1 MAQNIN
7 NDHAFQDAGNSNI
20 ILGTSSDAI
29 IDGLHSGNFA
39 EETATGDIS
48 ADDDKDQIVN
58 QQDQNEIVNPAEKD
72 YENKD
77 NVFTDTTPPQVTS
90 FEPLYTD
97 KTDKEISD
105 DKIISG
111 NGSDRL
117 PAI

>member
-7 NDHAFQDAGNSNI
+7 NEQAFQDTGSSNI

-29 IDGLHSGNFA
+29 IDGLHSGSFP
-39 EETATGDIS
+39 EETATGEMS

-77 NVFTDTTPPQVTS
+77 TVLTDTNPGQVTS
-90 FEPLYTD
+90 PEPLYTD
-97 KTDKEISD
+97 KTDKEISEDKVISD
-105 DKIISG
+105 DE
-111 NGSDRL
+111 SDRL
-117 PAI
+117 SGI